1 MNKARTQFFI
11 ILAIC
16 ASLIPVASVLGQSRL
31 SFSRPGG
38 MMRIPMSSAARSPYL
53 FNAGFATEV
62 FNISPFNRAAGVYF
76 DSEVTKNFRFGLSSV
91 TTADTSRD
99 LASSTFR
106 APLEVGFHLHYK
118 LWTYGNISF
127 TIGAEDIL
135 LTQDSS
141 NFNIFPKLMSYVG
154 VLSSEQNIGS
164 YTLNSYMG
172 FGTGVLGGATYE
184 NTASADSNNIK
195 MGVFAGF
202 KINTPIFAKMG
213 GIDLIGEFDGRGV
226 NVGIRIPIT
235 PDYHLQ
241 LGFIHVESIPQ
252 FGIQSEGNEALNVV
266 AAPAVVV
273 GLNLSVPRLTSG
285 PIKSA
290 EAQIYEMGPRIDPLA
305 TDGSM
310 DSALLDSTLMA
321 ADALITATRDSLN
334 LKLFENQNLLNQ
346 VAMLEQKGIVFA
358 DSILSMQLRIQMM
371 KSNMNA
377 TMRHLSASM
386 ANFYREDFREALQEV
401 EMAIQLN
408 PDLAVAYARRG
419 SIYFKLGDT
428 QRATINWNL
437 ALQLDPAYDD
447 IRNTLTALKEGRLQT
462 TTLIQQR

>member
-1 MNKARTQFFI
+1 MNRARIQFII

-16 ASLIPVASVLGQSRL
+16 ASINPPEAVLGQSRL

-38 MMRIPMSSAARSPYL
+38 MMRIPMSSAAQSPYL
-53 FNAGFATEV
+53 FNAGFTTEI
-62 FNISPFNRAAGVYF
+62 FNISPIIRAAGVYF
-76 DSEVTKNFRFGLSSV
+76 DSEVTKNFRIGLSSV

-99 LASSTFR
+99 LASSSFS
-106 APLEVGFHLHYK
+106 APLEIGFHLHYK

-127 TIGAEDIL
+127 TIGVEDIL
-135 LTQDSS
+135 LSQDSS
-141 NFNIFPKLMSYVG
+141 SFNIFPKLMSYVG
-154 VLSSEQNIGS
+154 VLSSEQKLGS

-184 NTASADSNNIK
+184 TITSADSSNLQ

-202 KINTPIFAKMG
+202 MINTPIFAKMG
-213 GIDLIGEFDGRGV
+213 GIDLIAEFDGRGV
-226 NVGIRIPIT
+226 NVGVRIPIA

-241 LGFIHVESIPQ
+241 LGFIHAESIPQ

-266 AAPAVVV
+266 TAPAVVV
-273 GLNLSVPRLTSG
+273 GLNLSVPRLISG
-285 PIKSA
+285 AIKSA
-290 EAQIYEMGPRIDPLA
+290 EAQISEMGPRIDPVA
-305 TDGSM
+305 TGSM
-310 DSALLDSTLMA
+310 DNALLDSTLMA

-346 VAMLEQKGIVFA
+346 VAMLEQKGIIFA
-358 DSILSMQLRIQMM
+358 DSVLSMQLRIQMM

-386 ANFYREDFREALQEV
+386 ANFYTEDYREALQEV

-437 ALQLDPAYDD
+437 ALQLDPEYDD
-447 IRNTLTALKEGRLQT
+447 IRNTLTALKEGRLQA

>member
-1 MNKARTQFFI
+1 MNKAWTQFI
-11 ILAIC
+11 IFLAIC
-16 ASLIPVASVLGQSRL
+16 ASVIPAGSVAGQSRL

-38 MMRIPMSSAARSPYL
+38 MMRIPMSSAAQSPYL

-62 FNISPFNRAAGVYF
+62 FNISPFNKAAGVYF
-76 DSEVTKNFRFGLSSV
+76 DSEVTKNFRLGLSSV

-99 LASSTFR
+99 LASSTFS

-127 TIGAEDIL
+127 TIGVEDIL

-141 NFNIFPKLMSYVG
+141 SFNIFPKLMSYVG
-154 VLSSEQNIGS
+154 VLSSEQQLGKYS
-164 YTLNSYMG
+164 LSSFMG

-184 NTASADSNNIK
+184 SVSSTDSSNLQ

-213 GIDLIGEFDGRGV
+213 GIDLIAEFDGRGV
-226 NVGIRIPIT
+226 NVGVRIPVT
-235 PDYHLQ
+235 SDYHLQ
-241 LGFIHVESIPQ
+241 LGLIHAESIPQ
-252 FGIQSEGNEALNVV
+252 FGIQSEGTDALNV
-266 AAPAVVV
+266 ATAPAFVV
-273 GLNLSVPRLTSG
+273 GLNLSVPRLASG
-285 PIKSA
+285 AIKSA
-290 EAQIYEMGPRIDPLA
+290 ESQISAMGPRIDPNA
-305 TDGSM
+305 AAGTM

-321 ADALITATRDSLN
+321 ADFLITATRDSLN
-334 LKLFENQNLLNQ
+334 LKLFENNNLLNQ
-346 VAMLEQKGIVFA
+346 VAMLEQKGIVLA
-358 DSILSMQLRIQMM
+358 DSVLNMQLRIQMT
-371 KSNMNA
+371 KSNMNV

-386 ANFYREDFREALQEV
+386 ANFYKEDYREALQEV

-437 ALQLDPAYDD
+437 ALQLDPEYDD
-447 IRNTLTALKEGRLQT
+447 IRNTLTALKEGRLQST
-462 TTLIQQR
+462 ILIQQR